1 MRRAEIINLTWNQID
16 FQARRIKV
24 ENAKSEK
31 LRFIPINNYLFK
43 QILKLK
49 SENGQSPFVFFNPET
64 KQPFLDMKTGFK
76 TACRL
81 SGIEGFRFHDLRHT
95 FAIRLEAKGIDIE
108 TIRDLLGHHSI
119 TVTQRYIHSNDERK
133 RRAVDVLSKQSD
145 ETGLNSDKESDNR
158 KSVEIIH

>member
-1 MRRAEIINLTWNQID
+1 MRRAGIISLTWNQID

-43 QILKLK
+43 QILRLK
-49 SENGQSPFVFFNPET
+49 NENGQSAFVFFNPET

-76 TACRL
+76 KACRN
-81 SGIEGFRFHDLRHT
+81 SGIEGLCFHDLRHT
-95 FAIRLEAKGIDIE
+95 FATRLVAKRIDVE
-108 TIRDLLGHHSI
+108 TVRELLGHHSI

-158 KSVEIIH
+158 KSVELIH